1 MNQGR
6 YSFDDTTIER
16 LDGGL
21 RRARILLPPNA
32 PPGDYR
38 VRAVAF
44 RNGQRVGDTEQ
55 TLTLVRGGMDATL
68 FNLSR
73 QHGFIYGFIAVL
85 LGVVAGAIGA
95 WVGRR

>member
-1 MNQGR
+1 
-6 YSFDDTTIER
+6 
-16 LDGGL
+16 DGGL
-21 RRARILLPPNA
+21 RRARILLPANA

-44 RNGQRVGDTEQ
+44 RNGQRIGETEE

-68 FNLSR
+68 FDLSR
-73 QHGFIYGFIAVL
+73 RHGFIYGFIAVL
-85 LGVVAGAIGA
+85 LGVVVGAVGA